1 MKRNS
6 HCLKI
11 FINWAPFY
19 AEGAGGLRHRSW
31 PYPVLKVCLTPFPF
45 QPKAYRINKT
55 MDVIPAV
62 DIKNGKCVRLFQGR
76 MDSETVFSDDP
87 AAMAKRWED
96 EGAEFI
102 HIVDLDGAIEKS
114 PQNLGSIRKIINS
127 VDAHIQVGGGI
138 RNERTIRMFLEIGVK
153 RVVMGT
159 EAIRNPKLVKDACK
173 EFPGQIVVGIDA
185 RNGWVAIEG
194 WTKTTQIKAVDLA
207 IQFEDSGVAAINFT
221 DIHRDGMQTGPNIEE
236 TRRLAEAVNIPVVAS
251 GGISSIEDIQ
261 NLIPLETVGVVGVII
276 GRALYSGSLK
286 LKEAIEVLKKQK

>member
-1 MKRNS
+1 
-6 HCLKI
+6 
-11 FINWAPFY
+11 
-19 AEGAGGLRHRSW
+19 
-31 PYPVLKVCLTPFPF
+31 
-45 QPKAYRINKT
+45 

-114 PQNLGSIRKIINS
+114 PQNLGSIRKIINN

-261 NLIPLETVGVVGVII
+261 NLMPLETVGVVGVII
-276 GRALYSGSLK
+276 GRALYSGRLK